1 MTRMQQ
7 QHFLIIDDDAAER
20 ALVAYT
26 LKDAYPDA
34 VIHQVGNPDDAEKIC
49 SERAFDCVILD
60 YNMPQMDGLALTQ
73 KLRPL
78 FPHLPFVLV
87 TSVGDEM
94 LAARALT
101 GGVSDYIPKA
111 RINADSIRRTI
122 ARAMHVSTQ
131 ARVIEEQRNELENFA
146 YALAHDFKQPIRQ
159 IQTFTKL
166 ISSELGDGSEGEVQ
180 QHLTFLGDAARR
192 LGSLVDVMS
201 QYTLLNKPPEIG
213 PVDLSKVFAEVL
225 ASLGSYIGE
234 RGGVVGIGEMPAVTG
249 NEPLMT
255 QVMQN
260 LIVNGLKYNKSE
272 TPRVEVNGAMHLG
285 RCLLTV
291 RDNGIGIEEKFL
303 DEIFKPLA
311 RLHPAAEY
319 AGTGLGLTLARKAVV
334 AQGGRIWCES
344 ELGTGSTFYVEL
356 QAAPA
361 SRAARAGT
369 G

>member
-1 MTRMQQ
+1 LHR

-20 ALVAYT
+20 ALVAYS
-26 LKDAYPDA
+26 LKDAYPESD
-34 VIHQVGNPDDAEKIC
+34 IHQVENPDDAEKVC
-49 SERAFDCVILD
+49 GERTFDCVILD

-78 FPHLPFVLV
+78 FPHLPLVLV

-111 RINADSIRRTI
+111 RINTDSIRRTI

-166 ISSELGDGSEGEVQ
+166 ISSELGAAQGEEIE
-180 QHLTFLGDAARR
+180 QHLGFLGDAARR

-213 PVDLSKVFAEVL
+213 PVDLNKVLAEVL
-225 ASLGSYIGE
+225 ASLATYISDRNGE
-234 RGGVVGIGEMPAVTG
+234 VITGPMPPVTG
-249 NEPLMT
+249 NEPLMM
-255 QVMQN
+255 QVLQN

-272 TPRVEVNGAMHLG
+272 APRVEVIGKAQPA
-285 RCLLTV
+285 RCLIAV
-291 RDNGIGIEEKFL
+291 RDNGIGIEEKYL

-311 RLHPAAEY
+311 RLHSAAEY
-319 AGTGLGLTLARKAVV
+319 AGTGLGLTLARKAIV
-334 AQGGRIWCES
+334 AQGGRVWCES
-344 ELGTGSTFYVEL
+344 EVGSGSTFYIEML
-356 QAAPA
+356 APLKPTPP
-361 SRAARAGT
+361 RDGE
-369 G
+369 